1 MHGGG
6 EDPLQLQPGE
16 CQPETE
22 AETEQEEVIEAILH
36 GIPVQHGSIRLSRHR
51 PYLQSVGL

>member
-6 EDPLQLQPGE
+6 EDLLELQPGE

-51 PYLQSVGL
+51 PY